1 MKRLSAALAVV
12 LVALVGGCT
21 PQNTPATTTTTA
33 LPVQQLR
40 EVWIALPVLLGPG
53 IDGTYYPAGATL
65 QFFDVAVQNG
75 FPGATAC
82 IEVVEWTS
90 PAEYVPV
97 PGTRACG
104 QPPRGGPVYL
114 DTVPFEIPESN
125 KQYSVVVPPD
135 RGQVTSMGPAVI
147 RWP

>member
-21 PQNTPATTTTTA
+21 PQNTPASTTTTA

-40 EVWIALPVLLGPG
+40 EVWIDIGVVLNFG

-65 QFFDVAVQNG
+65 QFLDVRVESG
-75 FPGATAC
+75 LPGATVC
-82 IEVVEWTS
+82 VDVVEITS
-90 PAEYVPV
+90 PADYVPV

-104 QPPRGGPVYL
+104 KPRGGSVYL

-125 KQYSVVVPPD
+125 KQYSVVEAPGMAV
-135 RGQVTSMGPAVI
+135 RGVGQPVI